1 MLSFNCFADMRRND
15 FGDVSERKLIRQKLR
30 CKSFRW
36 YLENI
41 YQESQLPQQ
50 TDFIGQVS
58 YEQVSSE

>member
-1 MLSFNCFADMRRND
+1 MLSFNFFADMRRND